1 MAEENGGNARGA
13 VAVIG
18 AGIMGSAMARNL
30 AAAGLTTRVWDRAA
44 SATGPLADA
53 GAVVAATPRDAV
65 RDAGVVI
72 TMLPTADVVESV
84 MFDGQVV
91 EAFADGCVWAQMGT
105 IGVEA
110 TLRIRD
116 RLAALRPGVMFVD
129 APVSGSK
136 GPAEQGQL
144 LILASGPAAAADA
157 ARPVFDVI
165 GRKTVWLGEAG
176 RGSQVKLVVNAYLSI
191 LIEGVA
197 ETMELADRL
206 GIGHQQLA
214 EVIEGGPL
222 DAPLADAKF
231 HKMDR
236 GDFAAEFPLEWALKD
251 VDLVIDA
258 AGGQALPLL
267 AALSGQW
274 HAAVA
279 AGYGRQDIS
288 AARLALASPSPATYT
303 GGPMEYRLLGSS
315 GCAVSALALGTLTFG
330 NETDQA
336 TSFSQLDRFAEAGG
350 TLVDSADV
358 YADGRAEEIIGRW
371 LAARPGRRELVVLAT
386 KGRFPTDESPN
397 GHGLSRRHLSLALDA
412 SLRRLNVET
421 IDLYQLHAWD
431 PLTRLEE
438 TLRFLDDAVRAGKIN
453 YVGLSNFT
461 GWQLQKAVDIAEFRG
476 LSAPVSMQPQYNL
489 LARAV
494 EWEIAPACQAAGLG
508 MLAWSPLASGWLTGK
523 YRRGEP
529 APAGTRVVENADE
542 GMRIWNQRGQSEQTW
557 QVLDMVRKV
566 AEGRGVSLAQVA
578 IAWLMARPAVSSV
591 VLGARSMDQLTD
603 NMAAADLKLTPEET
617 QLLDEASEPPAPDY
631 PYGVPGQ
638 SQRSRRIRGGRF

>member
-1 MAEENGGNARGA
+1 MARDNSGNGRVT

-30 AAAGLTTRVWDRAA
+30 AAAGLTTRVWDRTA

-53 GAVVAATPRDAV
+53 GAMIAASARDAV
-65 RDAGVVI
+65 RDADVVI
-72 TMLPTADVVESV
+72 TMLPTADAVESV
-84 MFDGQVV
+84 MFDDQVA
-91 EAFADGCVWAQMGT
+91 EAFADGSVWAQMGT

-116 RLAALRPGVMFVD
+116 LLAARRPGVMFVD

-144 LILASGPAAAADA
+144 LILAAGPAAAADA
-157 ARPVFDVI
+157 VRPVFDVI

-214 EVIEGGPL
+214 DVIEGGPL

-288 AARLALASPSPATYT
+288 AARLALASLSPAT
-303 GGPMEYRLLGSS
+303 
-315 GCAVSALALGTLTFG
+315 
-330 NETDQA
+330 
-336 TSFSQLDRFAEAGG
+336 
-350 TLVDSADV
+350 
-358 YADGRAEEIIGRW
+358 
-371 LAARPGRRELVVLAT
+371 
-386 KGRFPTDESPN
+386 
-397 GHGLSRRHLSLALDA
+397 
-412 SLRRLNVET
+412 
-421 IDLYQLHAWD
+421 
-431 PLTRLEE
+431 
-438 TLRFLDDAVRAGKIN
+438 
-453 YVGLSNFT
+453 
-461 GWQLQKAVDIAEFRG
+461 
-476 LSAPVSMQPQYNL
+476 
-489 LARAV
+489 
-494 EWEIAPACQAAGLG
+494 
-508 MLAWSPLASGWLTGK
+508 
-523 YRRGEP
+523 
-529 APAGTRVVENADE
+529 
-542 GMRIWNQRGQSEQTW
+542 
-557 QVLDMVRKV
+557 
-566 AEGRGVSLAQVA
+566 
-578 IAWLMARPAVSSV
+578 
-591 VLGARSMDQLTD
+591 
-603 NMAAADLKLTPEET
+603 
-617 QLLDEASEPPAPDY
+617 
-631 PYGVPGQ
+631 
-638 SQRSRRIRGGRF
+638 